1 MLTHSQYYDA
11 AASKSPIRQ
20 GNTASPAATLLPPL
34 TSLCRRRRCVL
45 HSLAIIAG
53 LGVANAL
60 RETCFTCLRSQ
71 VGLVSCSAR
80 AALMQSTATFDD
92 LLLFGSLWIYS
103 NRLKLYLAGR
113 HHHHHQLSY
122 ILAYVDLQRIFGH
135 RKETKTIQSGENSS
149 RPNRSWSKLEM
160 QGSFP
165 TSIFMGNQ
173 RKINAGGSARSSPRP
188 KNSISETIPR
198 VRTLLSVY
206 FLLTRV
212 ADSQSKPS

>member
-1 MLTHSQYYDA
+1 MVGNIGSRSDLPVPVHVHTCRSILSSLHVMPALLTHSQYYDA
-11 AASKSPIRQ
+11 AVSKSPIRQ

-34 TSLCRRRRCVL
+34 TSLCRRRRYVL

-103 NRLKLYLAGR
+103 NRLKLYLSGTSPPPCSR
-113 HHHHHQLSY
+113 
-122 ILAYVDLQRIFGH
+122 YVL
-135 RKETKTIQSGENSS
+135 
-149 RPNRSWSKLEM
+149 
-160 QGSFP
+160 
-165 TSIFMGNQ
+165 TSI
-173 RKINAGGSARSSPRP
+173 P
-188 KNSISETIPR
+188 
-198 VRTLLSVY
+198 VRT
-206 FLLTRV
+206 
-212 ADSQSKPS
+212 

>member
-1 MLTHSQYYDA
+1 VTGHVRHAAALSHFQQRHASASIRRGYLKGKLPLLLFGKRTGSAMLTHSQYYDA
-11 AASKSPIRQ
+11 AVSKSPIRQ

-34 TSLCRRRRCVL
+34 TSLCRRRRYVL

-103 NRLKLYLAGR
+103 NRLKLYL
-113 HHHHHQLSY
+113 
-122 ILAYVDLQRIFGH
+122 
-135 RKETKTIQSGENSS
+135 SGTSPPPPPWQMHSE
-149 RPNRSWSKLEM
+149 RPVSL
-160 QGSFP
+160 
-165 TSIFMGNQ
+165 
-173 RKINAGGSARSSPRP
+173 
-188 KNSISETIPR
+188 
-198 VRTLLSVY
+198 V
-206 FLLTRV
+206 
-212 ADSQSKPS
+212 